1 MVLALRNKHICGQLN
16 ALILNVFLQVLE
28 ILLEIQIYFL
38 DPLLILLLSPLDL
51 NISNLGPLFI
61 ELLFQE
67 FTWLH
72 IELNDVIRSELKS
85 WIDILKP
92 RHPIF
97 EVLLLLFLLLL
108 ILHPKHLF

>member
-67 FTWLH
+67 FTRLH

-85 WIDILKP
+85 WIDLKP
-92 RHPIF
+92 RHPFF
-97 EVLLLLFLLLL
+97 EILLLLFLLWL
-108 ILHPKHLF
+108 ILNNAYHF